1 MTSVLSLVLTL
12 FLVCLDHIVCIGVS
26 NLPQK
31 DCPLF
36 LAQSPLNVQTVH
48 APPPF
53 RQFPPLYWFLMTPPP
68 QYSSFSLNPK
78 NINFFYPVLSFK
90 RNQILS

>member
-31 DCPLF
+31 HCPLF

-53 RQFPPLYWFLMTPPP
+53 YTIPPSILVFDDPPSP
-68 QYSSFSLNPK
+68 ILK
-78 NINFFYPVLSFK
+78 FFFEP
-90 RNQILS
+90 